1 MKKILLIYIVLY
13 AIGISAC
20 NNNRSDKHIN
30 TSIDSL
36 YEKTKITNNSNIQ
49 RDTLWIDSLD
59 WEIKEPFEE
68 KGRKV
73 LYRSCAHIGESNDEK
88 YIEEVV
94 SYYLFPRN
102 SRLYDSVINGLH
114 SEIRPHLEKFID
126 DTIQSIDLGDIPR
139 NWYII
144 KRYRGN
150 PYVFSETSCG
160 IYVYEKAIMA
170 TFGDLWPY
178 PIKSAE
184 QLDNGSYRFI
194 YIDDNTVDTALME
207 MKDSTL
213 GIYYYDAMGMKG
225 YYTND
230 TYLSN
235 YDIIFVEGSTLV
247 GINGIEFDK

>member
-1 MKKILLIYIVLY
+1 MKKILLIHTILC
-13 AIGISAC
+13 AIGIVAC
-20 NNNRSDKHIN
+20 NNNSNNNVTN
-30 TSIDSL
+30 TPIKSL
-36 YEKTKITNNSNIQ
+36 NEKTKITNNSIIQ
-49 RDTLWIDSLD
+49 HDTLWIDSLD
-59 WEIKEPFEE
+59 WEIKKPFEE
-68 KGRKV
+68 EGRKV
-73 LYRSCAHIGESNDEK
+73 LYRSCTHIGKPNDDRYTK
-88 YIEEVV
+88 EVV
-94 SYYLFPRN
+94 SYYLFPQN

-230 TYLSN
+230 TYLNN
-235 YDIIFVEGSTLV
+235 YDIIFVESSTLV

>member
-1 MKKILLIYIVLY
+1 MI
-13 AIGISAC
+13 AC
-20 NNNRSDKHIN
+20 NNNRSDKYIN

-36 YEKTKITNNSNIQ
+36 YEKRKITNNSNIQ

-68 KGRKV
+68 EGRKV
-73 LYRSCAHIGESNDEK
+73 LYRSCAHIEESNDEK
-88 YIEEVV
+88 YIEEIV

-150 PYVFSETSCG
+150 PYVFSKTSCG

-230 TYLSN
+230 TYLNN
-235 YDIIFVEGSTLV
+235 YDIIFVEGSTLM

>member
-1 MKKILLIYIVLY
+1 M
-13 AIGISAC
+13 
-20 NNNRSDKHIN
+20 
-30 TSIDSL
+30 
-36 YEKTKITNNSNIQ
+36 
-49 RDTLWIDSLD
+49 
-59 WEIKEPFEE
+59 
-68 KGRKV
+68 

-88 YIEEVV
+88 YIEEIV

-160 IYVYEKAIMA
+160 IYVYEKAIMT

-230 TYLSN
+230 TYLNN

>member
-1 MKKILLIYIVLY
+1 MKKIILICTVLF
-13 AIGISAC
+13 AIGMVAC
-20 NNNRSDKHIN
+20 NNNGNNKHIN

-73 LYRSCAHIGESNDEK
+73 LYRSYTHIGEANDDK
-88 YIEEVV
+88 YTEEVV

-126 DTIQSIDLGDIPR
+126 DTIQSIDLGGIPR

-144 KRYRGN
+144 KRYNGK
-150 PYVFSETSCG
+150 PYIYFETSCG
-160 IYVYEKAIMA
+160 IYIYEKAIVA
-170 TFGDLWPY
+170 TLGDLWPY
-178 PIKSAE
+178 PITSAE

-230 TYLSN
+230 TYLKN
-235 YDIIFVEGSTLV
+235 YDIIFVEGSTLM

>member
-1 MKKILLIYIVLY
+1 MKKILLICTALC
-13 AIGISAC
+13 AIGLGAC
-20 NNNRSDKHIN
+20 NNNRSDKYIN

-36 YEKTKITNNSNIQ
+36 NEKAKITNDSIIKH
-49 RDTLWIDSLD
+49 DTLWINGLD
-59 WEIKEPFEE
+59 WEIKKTFEE
-68 KGRKV
+68 NGRKV

-126 DTIQSIDLGDIPR
+126 DTIQSIDLGDIPK

-144 KRYRGN
+144 KHYNGK
-150 PYVFSETSCG
+150 PYIYFETSCG

-178 PIKSAE
+178 PIKGVE
-184 QLDNGSYRFI
+184 PLDNGSYYFI
-194 YIDDNTVDTALME
+194 YIDDNTIDTALME

-230 TYLSN
+230 TYLKN
-235 YDIIFVEGSTLV
+235 YDIIFVEGSTLM